1 MVKEVFKIIDFSIM
15 LYMLYYMVTGV
26 FAFIKRRQ
34 VKKYEIKNKFA
45 VLIAARDEAKVIG
58 NLLESLNRQNY
69 PKEFY
74 DVYVIPNNCTDNTKE
89 ISLSKNA
96 NIIECNYQVKSK
108 GEALQ
113 YAFNEL
119 KESDYKAYLIFD
131 ADNIVHPDFIKEMNS
146 CLNNGYGV
154 AQGFRDSK
162 NPGDSWISC
171 SYSLHYMI
179 QNTFVNLS
187 RMNIRQSSFINGT
200 GFMISKAIIEKYGY
214 EAHTMTEDIEFT
226 VKSSINNC
234 KIAFVEDA
242 ITYDEQAVNMGASFK
257 QRKRWS
263 IGTIQCLGLY
273 GKSILKT
280 IITKRR
286 FVCLDSL
293 VFLLAPFLQLASAA
307 VFIAH
312 IIACIVSDSYTWMIN
327 QVGSLAFM
335 YLMSVALS
343 VMVIKV
349 NNKKIKT
356 YIKGIFTLP
365 IFMLTWIPINIAA
378 LLNQNSKWEKIE
390 HNRNVDIEKMLKINC

>member
-1 MVKEVFKIIDFSIM
+1 MVKEVFKIIDFSIL
-15 LYMLYYMVTGV
+15 LYMLYYIVTGV

-45 VLIAARDEAKVIG
+45 VLIAARDEANVIG
-58 NLLESLNRQNY
+58 NLLESLNKQNY

-96 NIIECNYQVKSK
+96 KIIECNHHVKSK

-113 YAFNEL
+113 YAFDEL
-119 KESDYKAYLIFD
+119 KENDYKAYLIFD

-200 GFMISKAIIEKYGY
+200 GFMISKDVIEKYGY

-293 VFLLAPFLQLASAA
+293 VFLVAPFLQLASAA
-307 VFIAH
+307 IFIAH

-327 QVGSLAFM
+327 QVGSLALM
-335 YLMSVALS
+335 YIMSVALS

-356 YIKGIFTLP
+356 YLKGIFTLP
-365 IFMLTWIPINIAA
+365 IFMLTWIPINIVA

-390 HNRNVDIEKMLKINC
+390 HTRNVDIEKMLKINC

>member
-1 MVKEVFKIIDFSIM
+1 MVKEVFKIIDFSIL

-45 VLIAARDEAKVIG
+45 VLIAARDEANVIG
-58 NLLESLNRQNY
+58 NLLESLNKQNY

-96 NIIECNYQVKSK
+96 KIIECNHHVKSK

-113 YAFNEL
+113 YAFDEL
-119 KESDYKAYLIFD
+119 KENDYKAYLIFD

-162 NPGDSWISC
+162 NPEDSWISC

-200 GFMISKAIIEKYGY
+200 GFMISKDVIEKYGY

-226 VKSSINNC
+226 VKSSVNNC

-242 ITYDEQAVNMGASFK
+242 ITYDEQAVNMRASFK

-273 GKSILKT
+273 LKPILKT
-280 IITKRR
+280 LITKRR

-293 VFLLAPFLQLASAA
+293 VFLVAPFLQLASAA
-307 VFIAH
+307 IFIAH

-327 QVGSLAFM
+327 QVGSLALM
-335 YLMSVALS
+335 YIMSVALS

-356 YIKGIFTLP
+356 YLKGIFTLP
-365 IFMLTWIPINIAA
+365 IFMLTWIPINIVA

-390 HNRNVDIEKMLKINC
+390 HTRNVDIEKMLKINC

>member
-1 MVKEVFKIIDFSIM
+1 
-15 LYMLYYMVTGV
+15 
-26 FAFIKRRQ
+26 
-34 VKKYEIKNKFA
+34 
-45 VLIAARDEAKVIG
+45 
-58 NLLESLNRQNY
+58 
-69 PKEFY
+69 
-74 DVYVIPNNCTDNTKE
+74 
-89 ISLSKNA
+89 
-96 NIIECNYQVKSK
+96 
-108 GEALQ
+108 
-113 YAFNEL
+113 
-119 KESDYKAYLIFD
+119 
-131 ADNIVHPDFIKEMNS
+131 
-146 CLNNGYGV
+146 
-154 AQGFRDSK
+154 
-162 NPGDSWISC
+162 
-171 SYSLHYMI
+171 
-179 QNTFVNLS
+179 
-187 RMNIRQSSFINGT
+187 
-200 GFMISKAIIEKYGY
+200 MISKAIIEKYGY

-293 VFLLAPFLQLASAA
+293 VFLLAPFLQLASVA

-390 HNRNVDIEKMLKINC
+390 HTRNVDIEKMLKINC